1 MRYYLKL
8 LTREKILSIKNNIEM
23 VREELTSEEKFFE
36 KSVMTERFVKK
47 YKNAIIGTVVA
58 IVVVVGAN
66 IAYNINKESTV
77 SAANEVLSELNADS
91 SNEKALLRLKSLSPY
106 LHDVFIY
113 SKAIVDKDIK
123 TLEKLKDS
131 QAVLVGDLATYEL
144 AQNSQDISKLDDYV
158 LKQDSIYKDLAQI
171 QSAIL
176 LMNEGKN
183 EKAHEKLLLISDAS
197 SLSKVAKA
205 LLHYGVK

>member
-8 LTREKILSIKNNIEM
+8 FIEEKFLSIKNDIEM

-36 KSVMTERFVKK
+36 KSVITERFVKK
-47 YKNAIIGTVVA
+47 YKNFIIGTVVA

-66 IAYNINKESTV
+66 IAYDINKESTII
-77 SAANEVLSELNADS
+77 AANEALVELNVDA
-91 SNEKALLRLKSLSPY
+91 SNDKALSRLKSLSPA
-106 LHDVFIY
+106 LHDVFVY
-113 SKAIVDKDIK
+113 SKAIVEKDVK
-123 TLEKLKDS
+123 ALEMLKDS
-131 QAVLVGDLATYEL
+131 NAQLVSDLATYEL
-144 AQNSQDISKLDDYV
+144 AQNSQDISKLDTYT

-183 EKAHEKLLLISDAS
+183 DKAHEKLLLIDEAS
-197 SLSKVAKA
+197 SLIKVAKA